1 VPARIVPIID
11 NFASTRREFVAA
23 VAAATVTPAIGSTS
37 IRGAVTP
44 EMFGAKGD
52 GRTNDT
58 QAFAAMSAHVN
69 ARGGGTIVLRP
80 VIYIVGEQHPSDGG
94 RKPSFAPVDIIRLVH
109 CTRPIAIAGNG
120 ATLRCAAGLR
130 YGRFDPRSGE
140 PLPLPPKRDFT
151 NQAIPYPAMIDIRLC
166 SGAISISNL
175 ELDGNLKGM
184 LVGGRSGK
192 FGWQA
197 GGTGIRLLNNGGPER
212 LSRIRSHHH
221 PEDGAI
227 LAPATDRSGST
238 TVTDLVCDYNGRQG
252 CSITGG
258 RNLLL
263 RRCKFRHTGKAV
275 LHHDPGHGVDI
286 EAEGRPIRNISF
298 VDCEFSDN
306 ITPGIGIGRQTD
318 SSDIGFTG
326 CRFVGTTRWAAWLDR
341 PGIRA
346 RDCLF
351 VGSIVHLYGDADPDR
366 ATQFIDCIFTDDPS
380 LSPTGKVFL
389 GRGGP
394 KSIAVIGNARNVLF
408 SRCRFRLK
416 TDGLL
421 PQSGNE
427 VIYAN
432 CDMSQAA
439 PSPST
444 PRGTYIGTNSISG
457 NVNLGDSVIRGKVT
471 LNGRLL
477 PRSQ

>member
-1 VPARIVPIID
+1 MPARIVPIAH
-11 NFASTRREFVAA
+11 NLASTRRQFVAA
-23 VAAATVTPAIGSTS
+23 VAAATVAPAIGSTS
-37 IRGAVTP
+37 ISGAVTP

-58 QAFAAMSAHVN
+58 QAFAAMSAHLN

-80 VIYIVGEQHPSDGG
+80 VVYIVGEQHPSGGG
-94 RKPSFAPVDIIRLVH
+94 RKPSFAPVDIIRLAR
-109 CTRPIAIAGNG
+109 CTGPIEIAGNG
-120 ATLRCAAGLR
+120 ATLRCAPGLR
-130 YGRFDPRSGE
+130 YGRFDPVSGE

-151 NQAIPYPAMIDIRLC
+151 NQAIPYPAMIDIRHC
-166 SGAISISNL
+166 SGGISISDL
-175 ELDGNLKGM
+175 ELDGNLKAM
-184 LVGGRSGK
+184 LIGGRSGK

-197 GGTGIRLLNNGGPER
+197 GGTGIRLLNGDGPER

-258 RNLLL
+258 RNLVFN
-263 RRCKFRHTGKAV
+263 RCKFRHTGKSVIQHA
-275 LHHDPGHGVDI
+275 PGHGVDI
-286 EAEGRPIRNISF
+286 EAEGRPIRNVSF
-298 VDCEFSDN
+298 VECEFSDN
-306 ITPGIGIGRQTD
+306 ITPGIGVGSQTD
-318 SSDIGFTG
+318 SSDISFSG

-346 RDCLF
+346 RNCLF
-351 VGSIVHLYGDADPDR
+351 VGSIVHVHGDSDPAR

-380 LSPTGKVFL
+380 LSPTGSVFL

-394 KSIAVIGNARNVLF
+394 KSIAVIGDAQNVLF
-408 SRCRFRLK
+408 SRCHFRLK
-416 TDGLL
+416 ADGLL
-421 PQSGNE
+421 PFSGNQ

-432 CDMSQAA
+432 CDMSQA
-439 PSPST
+439 SPSLSS
-444 PRGTYIGTNSISG
+444 PFGTYIGTNSIRG
-457 NVNLGDSVIRGKVT
+457 AVNLGDSVIRGKVT
-471 LNGRLL
+471 LNGRLVPL
-477 PRSQ
+477 SR